1 MSNQL
6 PSPMLFQSISTM
18 NGTQVWKTCNSHK
31 KPLRR
36 VNVPLKR
43 YKTSRLIMTSSSISN
58 KKSKTSSKPNTKHLA
73 KSDLPLK
80 GELVLSKYGSPIF
93 NNNNNNN
100 TEILNI

>member
-1 MSNQL
+1 
-6 PSPMLFQSISTM
+6 
-18 NGTQVWKTCNSHK
+18 
-31 KPLRR
+31 LRLA
-36 VNVPLKR
+36 NVPLKR

-58 KKSKTSSKPNTKHLA
+58 KKSKTSSKPNTKLLA

-93 NNNNNNN
+93 NNNNNN